1 MQEKD
6 KKPLGAQQV
15 LESSSRIESGS
26 GPLCPDDLPTFEIED
41 WHDAPR
47 PLSVSEGSTETIDL
61 ASLLTKDVS
70 TTGSFDIRGEIW
82 TTTFGKVLQAI
93 PIPAFLI
100 DTGYNVL
107 QANQACSKISP
118 AYETVLG
125 APFSGLLAVP
135 LGRDR
140 IQTLIEEVFAARKT
154 RVGET
159 LLQIGDRKIWARM
172 TLRSVRIMQDRF
184 ALALIEDLTN
194 ERKQLQVNERLRRD
208 LERRVEERTAT
219 LMEANERLRI
229 EVDQRKRA
237 EQSLRENQDQLKAVL
252 EHLPDLLWMK
262 DRRGTFQLVNTACA
276 QACGKKTPKEM
287 IGKSDW
293 EVWPKELAEKYRS
306 DDRAVFESRRSQLVD
321 EPMMSNG
328 AMKWFEIFRTPLLDE
343 HGEIVGT
350 VGSARDITERKRAE
364 QALRDSE
371 EKYRNIL
378 ETIADGYHEVDLAGN
393 LTLVNDSLCEIM
405 GYARSELLNMNYC
418 ELMDEANAR
427 RTSQAYAE
435 VYRTGNANTGF
446 DCEIIRKDG
455 TKRKVSVSITL
466 KQDSAHQPTG
476 FRGVFRDVTEHRRLE
491 EQLQQ
496 ASKMEAIG
504 RLAGGIA
511 HDFNNLLTAVI
522 GYANLV
528 LPDIPKDDVKHER
541 VAQIAHAADRAAAL
555 TRQLLAF
562 SRKQVLDVK
571 VININDVIQ
580 GMEEMLRR
588 LIGEDV
594 ELVTQYRSSLG
605 LVKADP
611 GQIEQILLNLAVNA
625 RDAMPRGGKLT
636 IETTNVLMDENFR
649 RTHPEAEADLYVMF
663 AVRDT
668 GVGMDS
674 ETMAHM
680 FDPFFTTK
688 EKGLGTGLGLA
699 TVYGSVT
706 QHQGHVVVESQPG
719 NGASFKVYLPLVEED
734 LDATV
739 ATQVQDL
746 KLDGTETI
754 LVVEDEG
761 AVRNLV
767 CQALEMLGYST
778 LPARDPQQA
787 IEISTSHDGPI
798 HLLLSDVVLP
808 QMDGRTLFNSIST
821 ARPDMKVLYV
831 SGYTEDFIVHHGVLD
846 RGVHFLAKPF
856 AVETLASKVREILDE
871 SPHAL

>member
-1 MQEKD
+1 MEEKD
-6 KKPLGAQQV
+6 KTPLGAQQV
-15 LESSSRIESGS
+15 LESSSRIASRS
-26 GPLCPDDLPTFEIED
+26 GPMCPDDLPTFEIDD
-41 WHDAPR
+41 WHEAPR
-47 PLSVSEGSTETIDL
+47 PLSLGEGSTETIDL

-100 DTGYNVL
+100 DTEYNAL

-125 APFSGLLAVP
+125 APFVRLLA
-135 LGRDR
+135 GSSSRDR
-140 IQTLIEEVFAARKT
+140 IQTLIEEVFATRKT
-154 RVGET
+154 RVGEAI
-159 LLQIGDRKIWARM
+159 LKISDRKIWARM

-237 EQSLRENQDQLKAVL
+237 EQSLRENEGQLKAVL

-276 QACGKKTPKEM
+276 QACGKRTPQEM
-287 IGKSDW
+287 IGRTDW
-293 EVWPKELAEKYRS
+293 EVWPEELAEKYRL
-306 DDRAVFESRRSQLVD
+306 DDRAVFESRQSQLVD
-321 EPMMSNG
+321 EPIMANG
-328 AMKWFEIFRTPLLDE
+328 IVKWFEVFRTPLLDE
-343 HGEIVGT
+343 GGEIVGT
-350 VGSARDITERKRAE
+350 VGSARDITERKQAE

-405 GYARSELLNMNYC
+405 GFARSELLNMNYC
-418 ELMDEANAR
+418 ELMDEDHAR
-427 RTSQAYAE
+427 RASQAYAE
-435 VYRTGNANTGF
+435 VYQTGNANTGF
-446 DCEIIRKDG
+446 DCEIVRKDG
-455 TKRKVSVSITL
+455 SKRKVSVSITL
-466 KQDSAHQPTG
+466 KHDSARQPTG

-528 LPDIPKDDVKHER
+528 LQDIPRDDVKHER

-571 VININDVIQ
+571 VLNVNDVIQ

-588 LIGEDV
+588 LIGEDID
-594 ELVTQYRSSLG
+594 LVTDCRSSLG
-605 LVKADP
+605 FVKADP
-611 GQIEQILLNLAVNA
+611 SQIEQILLNLAINA

-636 IETTNVLMDENFR
+636 IETANVLLDEDFR
-649 RTHPEAEADLYVMF
+649 RIHPEAEANLYVTF

-668 GVGMDS
+668 GIGMDS

-699 TVYGSVT
+699 TVYGSVK
-706 QHQGHVVVESQPG
+706 QHQGHIVVESQPG
-719 NGASFKVYLPLVEED
+719 NGASFRVYLPLVEED
-734 LDATV
+734 IEASP

-754 LVVEDEG
+754 LVVEDED

-767 CQALEMLGYST
+767 CQALEMMGYAALS
-778 LPARDPQQA
+778 ARDPQQA
-787 IEISTSHDGPI
+787 VGISAGYGGPI

-808 QMDGRTLFNSIST
+808 QMDGRTLFNTIST
-821 ARPDMKVLYV
+821 ARPDMKVVYV

-856 AVETLASKVREILDE
+856 TVETLASKVREVLDE
-871 SPHAL
+871 KPEER